1 VVKSKRIP
9 GEAEIWVLIGGE
21 LLVFSLFFVVFS
33 YYRGLQP
40 ELFYQSHLTLNR
52 GIGLAN
58 TFVLLTSSLLV
69 ALGVRRVQQERAGA
83 VPLFR
88 AALGCG
94 IAFAVL
100 KALEYSEKLRHG
112 ITPLTNDFY
121 MYYFAFTA
129 IHLVHV
135 LIGCGGLIY
144 MTAVAGRREPSPT
157 RTMIAECGGIF
168 WHMVD
173 LLWIMLFALFYL
185 ASQHG

>member
-1 VVKSKRIP
+1 MSKARRIP
-9 GEAEIWVLIGGE
+9 GEGEIWVLIGGE
-21 LLVFSLFFVVFS
+21 LLVFSLFFLVFA
-33 YYRGLQP
+33 YYRALQP
-40 ELFYQSHLTLNR
+40 DLFFQSHLTLNR

-58 TFVLLTSSLLV
+58 TFVLLSSSLLV
-69 ALGVRRVQQERAGA
+69 ALGVRRVQQDRAGA

-94 IAFAVL
+94 AAFAIL
-100 KALEYSEKLRHG
+100 KAVEYAEKLRHG

-135 LIGCGGLIY
+135 MVGCGGLIY
-144 MTAVAGRREPSPT
+144 MAAIARRRPHSPS
-157 RTMIAECGGIF
+157 RTMIVECGGIF

-185 ASQHG
+185 AGGHG